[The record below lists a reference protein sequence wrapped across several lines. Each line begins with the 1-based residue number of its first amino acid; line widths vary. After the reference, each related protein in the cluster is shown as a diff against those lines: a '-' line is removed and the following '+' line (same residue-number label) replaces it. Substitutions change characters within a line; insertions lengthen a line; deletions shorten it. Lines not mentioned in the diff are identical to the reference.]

1 MISKNIN
8 KTEGIQNGWSN
19 GFIVNEGV
27 ENLKDYNRMPRKS
40 NKFPLFMKML
50 IFTVLIVAV
59 QCFDNTYT
67 FQKNVNTGNNNIG
80 NYTRIRDGGILKD
93 YEKEKFISSQ
103 DEALI
108 KRAIRDRNIKD
119 KGERIEIIKDIV
131 QKYFSDYD
139 ITIQERLIQ
148 HLENETNNNSSVD
161 YLGSQNCLSLY
172 NKTSTDEGQIV
183 DYIEFDKEML
193 KYRKPRGKPM
203 SNRNISDSENIQ
215 KPVVDT
221 TYEDMEYEDKFM
233 NDYRRSKRKRRPLR
247 YVLKKIKKYHYLI
260 APVLAGILWAI
271 GGKEVGIPFIN
282 HLMRRKFL
290 EVPNGMIVCRH
301 RMLCKSKINV

>member
-1 MISKNIN
+1 MISKNSN
-8 KTEGIQNGWSN
+8 KTESIQNGWSN

-27 ENLKDYNRMPRKS
+27 ENLKDCNTMPRKS

-67 FQKNVNTGNNNIG
+67 FQRNVYMDDNNIG
-80 NYTRIRDGGILKD
+80 NYTSIRNGGILKD
-93 YEKEKFISSQ
+93 FEKEQFISAQ
-103 DEALI
+103 DEELI
-108 KRAIRDRNIKD
+108 KRAVLDRNTKS

-139 ITIQERLIQ
+139 INIQERLIR

-161 YLGSQNCLSLY
+161 YLGNQNCLVLCDKS
-172 NKTSTDEGQIV
+172 STNEGKIV
-183 DYIEFDKEML
+183 DYIGFDKEML
-193 KYRKPRGKPM
+193 KYRKPQGKPM
-203 SNRNISDSENIQ
+203 RNRKIIDSENIQ

-233 NDYRRSKRKRRPLR
+233 NDYRRSKRRKHRSLKN
-247 YVLKKIKKYHYLI
+247 VLKKIKKYHYLI
-260 APVLAGILWAI
+260 APALSEPLDE
-271 GGKEVGIPFIN
+271 KEIFRGTPTV
-282 HLMRRKFL
+282 
-290 EVPNGMIVCRH
+290 
-301 RMLCKSKINV
+301 